1 MNPICVE
8 SINKRR
14 NIFITAL
21 MFLMVCPGIIY
32 SQGEWNKKD
41 LQVFDKP
48 ADRMMEVYMTRIVD
62 NQFFARDKLLASLK
76 STEDWE
82 RHIKKI
88 RDFMVQSTG
97 PFPKRTPLNAQ
108 VTGRIEHEDYRVE
121 MILLESRPDFYVSGN
136 LYLPKNFKGPRPAVL
151 NVIGHYP
158 NGKSAEHVQR
168 RSISQAKKGFVAFV
182 IDGLGQGER
191 QIFEYTSDF
200 KKRPLASNMPG
211 GVHKTIGFQAFLS
224 GTHSFNLMAWDTI
237 RAVDYLVSRS
247 EVNADE
253 IAITGASGG
262 GMMSTYI
269 LPFEERIKVAIP
281 ACNPNTYSYHVH
293 LPSGSDHEN
302 VFFGCF
308 AAGIDMRG
316 DPLLTHAP
324 KPLLINATSDDHI
337 NPPRG
342 TWELAGWIN
351 RAYAALGAPQKFRTS
366 MLDGPHGYRKEQREV
381 ATAWMLEWMGG
392 DATDNLEEEFPIEKE
407 KDLWCAPNGD
417 VYQLPNSREPHE
429 LIVEYSENHKP
440 AWNKVKSANDLSK
453 LQTKLSPLIKKA
465 LAIDKPVAPVIFD
478 TQSARIVDDKKLIP
492 VTLRP
497 EQGIVLPGILIEN
510 AHPYSNPKMEDPS
523 KIHRIWQ
530 RKENTRF
537 DAWTESKQSYSTG
550 PVILYLNDAGKQA
563 ILQETELVDQFLK
576 DGFRIL
582 AIDLRGTGETAPG
595 RESWHWDYLIGKPLF
610 GQRVKDI
617 CSSVQWIQRPEL
629 MASDI
634 YIWANGVSSLHA
646 TFAANQSDAIS
657 GLILE
662 NPLISFESAVSTR
675 LPEYGDEI
683 LLPKVLESFDIP
695 QVFQSLAPLKVT
707 VINPLLGDKSPA
719 SKSDIQKTYRSVTE
733 SYQAINGIEHWSV
746 HSGIESKDRTGLIR
760 EVLLP
765 MKRER

>member
-1 MNPICVE
+1 MNPIHVE
-8 SINKRR
+8 SINRKR
-14 NIFITAL
+14 NIFIVA
-21 MFLMVCPGIIY
+21 FLFLTICPGIIY
-32 SQGEWNKKD
+32 SQGKWSKND

-76 STEDWE
+76 TPEDWK

-97 PFPKRTPLNAQ
+97 PFPERTPLNPRI
-108 VTGRIEHEDYRVE
+108 TGRIEHVDYRVE
-121 MILLESRPDFYVSGN
+121 KILLESRPNFYVSGN
-136 LYLPKNFKGPRPAVL
+136 LYLPISFEGPRPAVL
-151 NVIGHYP
+151 NVIGHYA
-158 NGKSAEHVQR
+158 NGKAAEHVQR
-168 RSISQAKKGFVAFV
+168 RSISQAKKGFVAFT

-211 GVHKTIGFQAFLS
+211 GVHKTIGLQAFLS

-237 RAVDYLVSRS
+237 RAIDYLVGRP

-253 IAITGASGG
+253 IAITGTSGG

-293 LPSGSDHEN
+293 LPAGSDHEN

-308 AAGIDMRG
+308 AASIDMRG
-316 DPLLTHAP
+316 DPLFTHAP
-324 KPLLINATSDDHI
+324 KPLLINATSDDHL

-342 TWELAGWIN
+342 TWELDSWLN
-351 RAYAALGAPQKFRTS
+351 KAYAALGAQGKFKTS

-381 ATAWMLEWMGG
+381 STAWLLEWMGE
-392 DATDNLEEEFPIEKE
+392 DASDYLEEEFPIEKE
-407 KDLWCAPNGD
+407 EDLWCAPNGD
-417 VYQLPNSREPHE
+417 VYKLPNSIEPQE
-429 LIVEYSENHKP
+429 IIVEYFQNHKP
-440 AWNKVKSANDLSK
+440 VWGKIKNATDLRK
-453 LQTKLSPLIKKA
+453 LQTKLRPMINRT
-465 LAIDKPVAPVIFD
+465 LAIDASVAPVIFD
-478 TQSARIVDDKKLIP
+478 SQSARVVDDKKLIP

-497 EQGIVLPGILIEN
+497 EQGILLPGILIEN
-510 AHPYSNPKMEDPS
+510 AATYPNPKIEDPS

-530 RKENTRF
+530 RKENSRF
-537 DAWTESKQSYSTG
+537 DPWTETKQSYSTG
-550 PVILYLNDAGKQA
+550 PVILYLNDLGKQE
-563 ILQETELVDQFLK
+563 ILDETDIVDTLLK
-576 DGFRIL
+576 AGIRIL

-595 RESWHWDYLIGKPLF
+595 RESWHWDYLIGRPIF

-617 CSSVQWIQRPEL
+617 CSIVKWIQRPEL

-634 YIWANGVSSLHA
+634 YIWANGVSSLQA

-662 NPLISFESAVSTR
+662 NPLISFESAVSSR
-675 LPEYGDEI
+675 LPEYGDVI
-683 LLPKVLESFDIP
+683 LLP
-695 QVFQSLAPLKVT
+695 
-707 VINPLLGDKSPA
+707 
-719 SKSDIQKTYRSVTE
+719 
-733 SYQAINGIEHWSV
+733 
-746 HSGIESKDRTGLIR
+746 
-760 EVLLP
+760 
-765 MKRER
+765 